1 MLSRKN
7 NKTFDNEKDAYNYA
21 LTLLNY
27 RDYSIWELQER
38 LKKCSVSESDIK
50 AVIDKLCGYGFLDE
64 KRYDGFLDEKRYA
77 QRVYDSWLSKK
88 YYGKGRLKTDLQKR
102 NINDELIAEVTGQAQ
117 EEAELAR
124 CMSAADTYLKKKKIN
139 SFEDAMKVKAGLGR
153 FLFARG
159 SRGFAIDLIKKT
171 MADKI
176 SFTAEDNCDY

>member
-27 RDYSIWELQER
+27 RDYSIWEMQER

-64 KRYDGFLDEKRYA
+64 KRYA

-88 YYGKGRLKTDLQKR
+88 YYGKGRLKTDLYQR
-102 NINDELIAEVTGQAQ
+102 RADCRSYRAGAGRSGTGT
-117 EEAELAR
+117 LHGG
-124 CMSAADTYLKKKKIN
+124 SGYLP
-139 SFEDAMKVKAGLGR
+139 
-153 FLFARG
+153 
-159 SRGFAIDLIKKT
+159 
-171 MADKI
+171 
-176 SFTAEDNCDY
+176 

>member
-27 RDYSIWELQER
+27 RDYSIWEMQER

-50 AVIDKLCGYGFLDE
+50 AVIDKLCGYD
-64 KRYDGFLDEKRYA
+64 FLDEKRYA

-124 CMSAADTYLKKKKIN
+124 CMAAADTYLKKKKIN

-159 SRGFAIDLIKKT
+159 FAIDLIKKT

>member
-27 RDYSIWELQER
+27 RDYSI
-38 LKKCSVSESDIK
+38 
-50 AVIDKLCGYGFLDE
+50 
-64 KRYDGFLDEKRYA
+64 GFLDEKRYA

-124 CMSAADTYLKKKKIN
+124 CMAAADTYLKKKKIN

-159 SRGFAIDLIKKT
+159 FAIDLIKKT

>member
-1 MLSRKN
+1 MQ
-7 NKTFDNEKDAYNYA
+7 EK
-21 LTLLNY
+21 
-27 RDYSIWELQER
+27 

-50 AVIDKLCGYGFLDE
+50 AVIDKLCGY
-64 KRYDGFLDEKRYA
+64 GFLDEKRYA

-102 NINDELIAEVTGQAQ
+102 NISDELIAEVTGQAQ

-124 CMSAADTYLKKKKIN
+124 CMAAADTYLKKKKIN

-159 SRGFAIDLIKKT
+159 FAIDLIKKT

>member
-1 MLSRKN
+1 MLRRKN

-27 RDYSIWELQER
+27 RDYSIWEMQEK

-50 AVIDKLCGYGFLDE
+50 AVIDKLCEY
-64 KRYDGFLDEKRYA
+64 GFLDEKRYA
-77 QRVYDSWLSKK
+77 QRMYDTWLAKK

-102 NINDELIAEVTGQAQ
+102 NINDELIEEVTGQAQ
-117 EEAELAR
+117 ETAEYAR
-124 CMSAADTYLKKKKIN
+124 CMAAADIYIKKKKIN

-159 SRGFAIDLIKKT
+159 FAIDLIRKT
-171 MADKI
+171 MAEKI
-176 SFTAEDNCDY
+176 NYTADDSCDY